1 MKELLELTN
10 KLQDFFNLRNEWLLI
25 NQSEQTFLLAREE
38 IEVEIVGNKI
48 LVSFLNEDGF
58 QIWRIVEAEIEKEK
72 IALGLTRNFGK
83 ETQKI
88 NLVPRALAEEFAET
102 VELARLER
110 VNKIAKLIA
119 FAVKN
124 VKVIRAELNRENG
137 RFAELIIENKM
148 GLQFAVLAD
157 VSDSLMPETLLT
169 SAIILLAKLEKRKKN
184 QINRI
189 WILAEKRKAKDLQ
202 TLHACL
208 DKKWKQKIKL
218 KEVAHK
224 TAERNYNPKQTEL
237 VKLKDKETRDL
248 WRSKS
253 PKLHLAEN
261 TNLSRLSQE
270 IIELAPNEIDY
281 LFSRNGETLRYLGL
295 PFMRVRHILERE
307 KAWFGIDRKRQILD
321 ENSYDEFY
329 EMFENLKKYRR
340 FASPNKQHAFY
351 KASPEAWLESILRKD
366 VKRLDA
372 NLILSP
378 IYNQF
383 YISREKI
390 DLFALRKDRR
400 LVIIE
405 LKVAVDR
412 EMPFQALDY
421 WQKIELQ
428 RRKGKLDNAKL
439 FGNTEIIDKSPVI
452 YLAAPTLSYHRDL
465 KLLSSSVAKDIEIF
479 RFDLAENWR
488 KSLKVLHRRRMR

>member
-1 MKELLELTN
+1 MKELLELT
-10 KLQDFFNLRNEWLLI
+10 KKIQDFFNPRNEWLLI
-25 NQSEQTFLLAREE
+25 NQSEQAFLLLREE
-38 IEVEIVGNKI
+38 IEVGVVGNKI
-48 LVSFLNEDGF
+48 LISFLDEDGF
-58 QIWRIVEAEIEKEK
+58 QTWRIVEVEIKKEK
-72 IALGLTRNFGK
+72 IVLELARNFDK
-83 ETQKI
+83 EKQKI
-88 NLVPRALAEEFAET
+88 NLIPRTLTEKLTET

-110 VNKIAKLIA
+110 VNKIAKLIVSSVENTKLISA
-119 FAVKN
+119 K
-124 VKVIRAELNRENG
+124 LNRENG
-137 RFAELIIENKM
+137 RFAELIIESKT
-148 GLQFAVLAD
+148 GARFAVLAD
-157 VSDSLMPETLLT
+157 VSDSLTPETLLT
-169 SAIILLAKLEKRKKN
+169 SAIVLLAKIEKQRKN
-184 QINRI
+184 SINEI
-189 WILAEKRKAKDLQ
+189 WILTEKREAKDLQ
-202 TLHACL
+202 KLHACL

-224 TAERNYNPKQTEL
+224 TAERKYDLEQTEL
-237 VKLKDKETRDL
+237 VKLKAKKIHDL
-248 WRSKS
+248 WRYKS
-253 PKLHLAEN
+253 PKLRLAEN
-261 TNLSRLSQE
+261 ANLSKLSQE
-270 IIELAPNEIDY
+270 IVELAPNEIDY

-295 PFMRVRHILERE
+295 PFMRVRHILERG
-307 KAWFGIDRKRQILD
+307 KAWFGIDRNRQILD

-340 FASPNKQHAFY
+340 FESPNKQHAFY

-366 VKRLDA
+366 VKQLDA

-400 LVIIE
+400 LVIVE

-428 RRKGKLDNAKL
+428 RKRGKLDKAKL

-452 YLAAPTLSYHRDL
+452 YLAAPTLSYHHDL
-465 KLLSSSVAKDIEIF
+465 KLLSSSVAKDVEIF

-488 KSLKVLHRRRMR
+488 KSLKVLHRRRIR